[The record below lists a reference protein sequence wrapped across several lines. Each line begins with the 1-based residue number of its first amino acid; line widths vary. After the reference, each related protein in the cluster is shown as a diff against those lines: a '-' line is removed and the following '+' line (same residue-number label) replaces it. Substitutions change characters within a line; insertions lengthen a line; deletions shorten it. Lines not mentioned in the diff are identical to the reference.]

1 MNADA
6 EGTHHWPGFG
16 AEAARFL
23 TEQRDI
29 VGVGVDTLSL
39 DVGTSVNFVAH
50 QTLLP
55 AGKYGIE
62 LMANLAS
69 VPPAGSHAYRRRHE
83 APGRNG
89 RAGRCCIGPDNG
101 ANPGSTLLSG

>member
-69 VPPAGSHAYRRRHE
+69 VPPAGATLVVGAMKHL
-83 APGRNG
+83 GG
-89 RAGRCCIGPDNG
+89 TGGPVDV
-101 ANPGSTLLSG
+101 A